1 MRSVVLLACPALLFS
16 GQMNLLEESSFQESA
31 VSWKK
36 WSARSELAPKM
47 YVDSLHSR
55 GGPGSLAISAGGI
68 AGASGRWEKLV
79 SGVKPGSWYRLTAW
93 YRAEGLQEE
102 ANEVLC
108 RLAWAKS
115 ESESVGQPEYGWETS
130 TEGSWRRISVA
141 APAPE
146 NASSAVV
153 QLWLHNAKRG
163 TVWWDDIRLE
173 PIQEPPARSVKVAA
187 VRFRP
192 SRSTGPEE
200 NIRLFREVIEK
211 QAPERA
217 DVILLPEGMTVV
229 GTGRKYAEVA
239 EPVPGGPTTKA
250 LGEIAKAKKSWVVA
264 GLYERDGTLIY
275 NTAVLIDRDGRFAG
289 KYRKVYLPR
298 EEIEAG
304 LTPGNEYPV
313 FHTDFGRVG
322 LMICWDVQ
330 FADPARAL
338 ALNGAE
344 VILLPIWG
352 GNMTLTRA
360 RAIENSVFLATSGY
374 DVPSLI
380 IDPKGETL
388 ATSEVNGTVA
398 FATLNLNHRYTW
410 EWLGEMRGR
419 FMREVRLDVP
429 VQRPGPADQG
439 RAAAR

>member
-1 MRSVVLLACPALLFS
+1 MRFVVLLACPALLLS
-16 GQMNLLEESSFQESA
+16 GDVRLMEDSSFRDSSSE
-31 VSWKK
+31 WKT

-47 YVDSLHSR
+47 YVDSRYSR
-55 GGPGSLAISAGGI
+55 GGPGALAISGADI
-68 AGASGRWEKLV
+68 AGASGRWEKSV
-79 SGVKPGSWYRLTAW
+79 SGIKPGSWYRLTAW
-93 YRAEGLQEE
+93 YRAEGLRDE
-102 ANEVLC
+102 ANAVLC
-108 RLAWAKS
+108 RVAWANDKARS
-115 ESESVGQPEYGWETS
+115 TGEPEYGWETT
-130 TEGSWRRISVA
+130 TEGAWRRISVT

-146 NASSAVV
+146 KASTAVI
-153 QLWLHNAKRG
+153 QLWLHNAKGG

-173 PIQEPPARSVKVAA
+173 QTSQPPERNVTVAT

-192 SRSTGPEE
+192 SRSTGREE
-200 NIRLFREVIEK
+200 NLRLFREVIEK
-211 QAPERA
+211 QGPERA
-217 DVILLPEGMTVV
+217 DIILLPEGMTVA
-229 GTGRKYAEVA
+229 GTGKKYAEVA
-239 EPVPGGPTTKA
+239 EPVPGGPTTTA
-250 LGEIAKAKKSWVVA
+250 LAEIAKAKKSWVVA
-264 GLYERDGTLIY
+264 GLYEREGTVIY

-304 LTPGNEYPV
+304 LTPGNDYPV
-313 FHTDFGRVG
+313 FRTDFGRVG

-374 DVPSLI
+374 DIPSLI
-380 IDPKGETL
+380 LDPKGETL
-388 ATSEVNGTVA
+388 ATSEVNGSVA
-398 FATLNLNHRYTW
+398 VATLDLNRRYTW
-410 EWLGEMRGR
+410 EWLGEMKGR

-429 VQRPGPADQG
+429 VQRSAPGLN
-439 RAAAR
+439 